1 MEVKTGKYLRLP
13 ITDMPNA
20 VILANSLKGGEYDCS
35 CSLKIKQA
43 WIEDRCLVIEIDKDI
58 INIQLK
64 RKYPK
69 RSLDAN
75 AYAWHL
81 IGELANVLNCDKEV
95 VYLVMLRR
103 YGQGGVVKIKDKD
116 APLFKKQIKY
126 WQEHEKLTD
135 ENASYYRFWVGS
147 SNYNTKEMSIF
158 IDGLVSECKEQGIET
173 MTPAEVES
181 MMKEW

>member
-1 MEVKTGKYLRLP
+1 
-13 ITDMPNA
+13 
-20 VILANSLKGGEYDCS
+20 
-35 CSLKIKQA
+35 
-43 WIEDRCLVIEIDKDI
+43 
-58 INIQLK
+58 
-64 RKYPK
+64 
-69 RSLDAN
+69 
-75 AYAWHL
+75 
-81 IGELANVLNCDKEV
+81 
-95 VYLVMLRR
+95 MLRR

-173 MTPAEVES
+173 MTPAEIES